1 LLILLFYNTISISSE
16 KRSTMSN
23 YSESMDRSSRKR
35 NSRMEDP
42 SDLLELAKDS
52 ERNLASVGH
61 RPSGNI
67 NYVYHAKDY
76 SQTTIVGKGTNKI
89 SSERYENDFSS
100 FLSDIKKNN
109 FSFFKKYFNR
119 PGYDIIQVQ
128 EISNNEIVISI
139 YEIVKRKNVFCEFN
153 SQCKSEIFLMT
164 LNKNCDI
171 KNYIEYYPAYLLNL
185 KKTYKPQSFMRNINQ
200 EVDISIEETKLQEEI
215 ERMLSELPSN
225 MRFLLQTLDI
235 SILRN
240 IMSYIEQLH
249 EIQMKKEK
257 LGKPIT
263 SNFKLYNLVDQS
275 CVTPNKKISLFP
287 PPGFESVYSDSF
299 DIIEPFGKISDWMTP
314 DKNLPPILLSD
325 YTSINIRSAEVSFLL
340 DTNTNT
346 VLDKSD
352 NLDEEYKT
360 GFRKRSFDCFEDHF
374 YTHLLCSTDLE
385 GDL

>member
-1 LLILLFYNTISISSE
+1 M
-16 KRSTMSN
+16 K
-23 YSESMDRSSRKR
+23 
-35 NSRMEDP
+35 DP

-52 ERNLASVGH
+52 EQNLESARY

-67 NYVYHAKDY
+67 NYVYHAKDF
-76 SQTTIVGKGTNKI
+76 SQTTIVGKGTKKI
-89 SSERYENDFSS
+89 SFERYENDFSS

-153 SQCKSEIFLMT
+153 SQYRSEIFLMT

-171 KNYIEYYPAYLLNL
+171 KNYIEYYPAYELNL

-200 EVDISIEETKLQEEI
+200 EVDISVEETKLREEI

-240 IMSYIEQLH
+240 IMSYIERLH
-249 EIQMKKEK
+249 KIQMKKEE

-263 SNFKLYNLVDQS
+263 SDFKLSDLVDATQLQKTPN
-275 CVTPNKKISLFP
+275 CITPNKKISFLP
-287 PPGFESVYSDSF
+287 PPGFENLYSLQ
-299 DIIEPFGKISDWMTP
+299 KMTDWM
-314 DKNLPPILLSD
+314 DKPSRDSLIHGGIKDQPPISLFD
-325 YTSINIRSAEVSFLL
+325 YSSIIKKPTIFRNECNLFDSAEVSFLS
-340 DTNTNT
+340 NTKT
-346 VLDKSD
+346 DIE
-352 NLDEEYKT
+352 LDESSNLNEECLYPHL
-360 GFRKRSFDCFEDHF
+360 GFFTC
-374 YTHLLCSTDLE
+374 LLDDL
-385 GDL
+385 DL